1 MAQCLKLGCGGN
13 QSWDVRPMKSRVPRI
28 DLLCLQPLSHHPR
41 RCPPFFSQLRL
52 TARRLGDDGN
62 VGRLRAEGQFLGHV
76 SMFQRCRF
84 QTRIWGSFQKS
95 KKCTDWNWNHYI
107 NQILHEKIPSFLNW
121 SGYHFLIWLIFK
133 LTRPPA
139 QVVALQVPVPV
150 LLACQSV
157 VAVVAVAWRRIR
169 RPLDRRSGS
178 AFHRHIDH
186 LGHSQHHI
194 HCARFGLDHI
204 LLASWQP
211 VHHNQHIQLL
221 RPEETSE
228 AFYHQQKEE
237 NFSEE
242 KQIWWSCLSKP
253 YRTKTGIRAENH
265 FSINHSS
272 ESDYRMPPITC
283 RSLSFTCP
291 VNELHRAHLLEAFGL
306 LLADRLKTAWTEP
319 CVHADHSFR

>member
-1 MAQCLKLGCGGN
+1 
-13 QSWDVRPMKSRVPRI
+13 MKKSPLFST
-28 DLLCLQPLSHHPR
+28 DLVIISSYGS
-41 RCPPFFSQLRL
+41 FSSSP
-52 TARRLGDDGN
+52 
-62 VGRLRAEGQFLGHV
+62 GRLPRLWHFR
-76 SMFQRCRF
+76 SRCRCCWHAS
-84 QTRIWGSFQKS
+84 RLWLWWLWHGG
-95 KKCTDWNWNHYI
+95 
-107 NQILHEKIPSFLNW
+107 
-121 SGYHFLIWLIFK
+121 GYAARWIGV
-133 LTRPPA
+133 R
-139 QVVALQVPVPV
+139 V
-150 LLACQSV
+150 
-157 VAVVAVAWRRIR
+157 
-169 RPLDRRSGS
+169 RRSIG
-178 AFHRHIDH
+178 
-186 LGHSQHHI
+186 
-194 HCARFGLDHI
+194 I
-204 LLASWQP
+204 LTTWVIASIISTVPALAWIISCWPAGQP